1 MKKNA
6 LVISLLLL
14 ITSCLTKDNK
24 NTDFIIAF
32 GSCNNQDLTNELW
45 PSIQNSN
52 PDLWIW
58 GGDIIYSDTDD
69 MAVLQKNY
77 QKQKSQKG
85 YEQLMS
91 NTDLMGT
98 WDDHDYGMNDGG
110 ASYPHKWA
118 SQQLFLDFFDVP
130 QNSPRRLQKGVYE
143 ARDFKVD
150 DVIIKVI
157 TLDTRYF
164 RSALNP
170 NLFGKKRYIKSED
183 PKATILGDQQW
194 KWLSETLQNSKA
206 NYHVILTSIQF
217 LSDKHGFETWGNF
230 PLEQERLKSLLVL
243 SKVNNP
249 IILSGDRHISE
260 FTEVE
265 VKGLDH
271 TLVDFT
277 SSGMTHAY
285 TNFTS
290 EDNPSRKGRVISEKS
305 FGVMNFDIEN
315 ETVNLQMI
323 GLDGK
328 VLQEINQSFKSKQ

>member
-1 MKKNA
+1 MNKN
-6 LVISLLLL
+6 VFLLLFVVL
-14 ITSCLTKDNK
+14 LTSCNSKDK
-24 NTDFIIAF
+24 NRPDFVIAF
-32 GSCNNQDLTNELW
+32 GSCNNQNLTNELW
-45 PSIQNSN
+45 PSIQKSN

-58 GGDIIYSDTDD
+58 GGDIIYSDTYD
-69 MAVLQKNY
+69 MAVLQRNY
-77 QKQKSQKG
+77 QKQQSQTG
-85 YEQLMS
+85 YIQLLS
-91 NTDLMGT
+91 NTELMGT

-130 QNSPRRLQKGVYE
+130 QNSPRRLQTGVYE
-143 ARDFKVD
+143 GRDFQVGD
-150 DVIIKVI
+150 QIIKVI

-164 RSALNP
+164 RSDLNP
-170 NLFGKKRYIKSED
+170 NPSGKKRYIKSED
-183 PKATILGDQQW
+183 PQATILGDEQW
-194 KWLSETLQNSKA
+194 KWLAETLHNSEA
-206 NYHVILTSIQF
+206 NYNIILTSIQF
-217 LSDKHGFETWGNF
+217 ISDKHGFETWGNF

-243 SKVNNP
+243 SEAKNP

-260 FTEVE
+260 FSEVQ

-271 TLVDFT
+271 PLIDFT

-290 EDNPSRKGRVISEKS
+290 EENPWRKGPVISEKS
-305 FGVMNFDIEN
+305 FGLLNFDLEN

-323 GLDGK
+323 GQGGK

>member
-6 LVISLLLL
+6 ILISLLVLL
-14 ITSCLTKDNK
+14 TSCVTKDK
-24 NTDFIIAF
+24 KQPDFVIAF
-32 GSCNNQDLTNELW
+32 GSCNNQNLTNELW

-69 MAVLQKNY
+69 MVVLQKSY

-85 YEQLMS
+85 YSELLS
-91 NTDLMGT
+91 NTVLMGT
-98 WDDHDYGMNDGG
+98 WDDHDYGRNDAG

-130 QNSPRRLQKGVYE
+130 QNSPRRVQKGVYE
-143 ARDFKVD
+143 VRDFKVD
-150 DVIIKVI
+150 DEIIKII

-164 RSALNP
+164 RSDLTPNP
-170 NLFGKKRYIKSED
+170 SGKKRYIKSEN
-183 PKATILGDQQW
+183 PQATILGDEQW
-194 KWLSETLQNSKA
+194 KWLSETLHNSKA
-206 NYHVILTSIQF
+206 NYHIIVSSIQF

-230 PLEQERLKSLLVL
+230 PMEQERLKSLLVL
-243 SKVNNP
+243 SEAKNP

-260 FTEVE
+260 FSEVE

-271 TLVDFT
+271 KLIDFT

-290 EDNPSRKGRVISEKS
+290 EENPTRNGEVITEKS
-305 FGVMNFDIEN
+305 FGILNFDLEN
-315 ETVNLQMI
+315 ESVNLQMI
-323 GLDGK
+323 GQDGK

>member
-6 LVISLLLL
+6 LLISLVVLL
-14 ITSCLTKDNK
+14 ISCGTKDK
-24 NTDFIIAF
+24 KKADFVIAF
-32 GSCNNQDLTNELW
+32 GSCNNQNLTNELW

-69 MAVLQKNY
+69 MSVLQNNY
-77 QKQKSQKG
+77 QIQKNQKG
-85 YEQLMS
+85 YAELLS
-91 NTDLMGT
+91 NTELMGT
-98 WDDHDYGMNDGG
+98 WDDHDYGVNDGG

-130 QNSPRRLQKGVYE
+130 QNSPRRVQKGVYE

-150 DVIIKVI
+150 DEIIKVI

-164 RSALNP
+164 RSDLNLNP
-170 NLFGKKRYIKSED
+170 SGKKRYIKSQD
-183 PKATILGDQQW
+183 PQATMLGDEQW
-194 KWLSETLQNSKA
+194 KWLSETLHNSEA

-217 LSDKHGFETWGNF
+217 LSDQHGFETWGNF
-230 PLEQERLKSLLVL
+230 PMEQERLQSLLVL
-243 SKVNNP
+243 SEAKNP

-260 FTEVE
+260 FSEVE

-290 EDNPSRKGRVISEKS
+290 EENPTRKGEVISEKS
-305 FGVMNFDIEN
+305 FGILNFDLDNKSI
-315 ETVNLQMI
+315 NLQMI
-323 GLDGK
+323 GQDGN

>member
-1 MKKNA
+1 MNKNTFLILI
-6 LVISLLLL
+6 LVLLY
-14 ITSCLTKDNK
+14 SCSTKDKDNK
-24 NTDFIIAF
+24 DFVIAF
-32 GSCNNQDLTNELW
+32 GSCNNQNLTNELW
-45 PSIQNSN
+45 PSIIKSN

-69 MAVLQKNY
+69 MGVLQRNY
-77 QKQKSQKG
+77 EKQKNQEG
-85 YEQLMS
+85 YAKLLS
-91 NTDLMGT
+91 NTAIMGT
-98 WDDHDYGMNDGG
+98 WDDHDYGVNDGG
-110 ASYPHKWA
+110 ASYPYKWA

-150 DVIIKVI
+150 EKIIKVI

-164 RSALNP
+164 RSDLNP
-170 NLFGKKRYIKSED
+170 NPSGKKRYIQNEN
-183 PKATILGDQQW
+183 PQATILGDQQW
-194 KWLSETLQNSKA
+194 KWLSETLHNSEA
-206 NYHVILTSIQF
+206 NYNIIVTSIQF

-230 PLEQERLKSLLVL
+230 PKEQERLKSLLVL
-243 SKVNNP
+243 SEAKNP

-260 FTEVE
+260 FSEVE

-271 TLVDFT
+271 TLIDFT

-290 EDNPSRKGRVISEKS
+290 EENPLRKGNVISEKS
-305 FGVMNFDIEN
+305 FGLLNFDFDN

-323 GLDGK
+323 GQDGK